1 MDKHTLYHHVQG
13 EWFPEPRVAFKDQLV
28 HGVVVSIPRT
38 FVWPVIPSYGGVEP
52 ALSELSPGWGS
63 PSRGLSSA
71 LGTQFLSGL
80 LNTCP
85 GLGLAGQA
93 SRNAHLTAPYDRVLC
108 SRLLPPPR
116 PPASSHL
123 ATMEGCFL
131 RSKGKALMLCG
142 QANKPPALKS
152 QGGCAQAGVGGYEGA
167 AASLPEAWL
176 CLSRGEWEEGGILW
190 RGGSSEGYFQ
200 VLLSLRF
207 RLGAARRL
215 GVSPAEACHGSPP
228 PFGVLYWGAVQG
240 KLRSVLLPL
249 GHILIQ
255 VASGKNEWQGRL
267 ASKAALVPLAST
279 ARPSHLQRLL
289 LPSLLDQQSSTRW
302 AFCLS
307 PGTALCAPASETTGM
322 TRDTAH
328 LPPPPIKCT
337 G

>member
-1 MDKHTLYHHVQG
+1 MCMDTCIPGMDKHTLYHHVQG
-13 EWFPEPRVAFKDQLV
+13 EWFLEPRVAFKEQLV
-28 HGVVVSIPRT
+28 HGVVVSIPGT

-176 CLSRGEWEEGGILW
+176 CLSRGGVGGGRHTLAGGFF
-190 RGGSSEGYFQ
+190 RGLFS
-200 VLLSLRF
+200 
-207 RLGAARRL
+207 
-215 GVSPAEACHGSPP
+215 SPAEPAVPLRGCTQTGGESSRGLPWKSPP
-228 PFGVLYWGAVQG
+228 LRGA
-240 KLRSVLLPL
+240 LLGCGPGQTAERAASL
-249 GHILIQ
+249 GPYSY
-255 VASGKNEWQGRL
+255 SGGIR
-267 ASKAALVPLAST
+267 
-279 ARPSHLQRLL
+279 
-289 LPSLLDQQSSTRW
+289 
-302 AFCLS
+302 
-307 PGTALCAPASETTGM
+307 
-322 TRDTAH
+322 
-328 LPPPPIKCT
+328 
-337 G
+337 